1 VSAWVIWAIVA
12 VGFAIGEIL
21 TPGLFWLGPI
31 ALAGVLAAIVAA
43 IGLGTGLQLLVFI
56 LASIASLGILRPIAR
71 AHLHMPHA
79 LRTGTAALVGARGL
93 VLDRTDANGGR
104 VKIGGE
110 VWSARTFDETQVIEP
125 GTQVEIVKIEG
136 ATALVYE

>member
-1 VSAWVIWAIVA
+1 MSAWVIWAIVA

-31 ALAGVLAAIVAA
+31 ALAAVLAAIAA
-43 IGLGTGLQLLVFI
+43 AVGFGTGLQLLVFI
-56 LASIASLGILRPIAR
+56 LASLASLGILRPIAR
-71 AHLHMPHA
+71 AHLRMPHA

>member
-1 VSAWVIWAIVA
+1 VSAWVIWAVVA

-31 ALAGVLAAIVAA
+31 ALAGVLAAIAAA
-43 IGLGTGLQLLVFI
+43 IGLGAGLQLLVFI

>member
-1 VSAWVIWAIVA
+1 MSAWVIWAIVA
-12 VGFAIGEIL
+12 VGFAVGELL

-31 ALAGVLAAIVAA
+31 ALAAVLAAGAAA
-43 IGLGTGLQLLVFI
+43 IGLGSGFQLLVFI
-56 LASIASLGILRPIAR
+56 LASLASLAVIRPIAR
-71 AHLHMPHA
+71 AHLRMPHA
-79 LRTGTAALVGARGL
+79 LRTGTAALVGARGFI
-93 VLDRTDANGGR
+93 VDRTDAHGGR

-125 GTQVEIVKIEG
+125 GTPVEIVKIEG

>member
-1 VSAWVIWAIVA
+1 VDAWVIWAIVA
-12 VGFAIGEIL
+12 VGFAVGEIL

-31 ALAGVLAAIVAA
+31 ALAALLAAVSAA
-43 IGLGTGLQLLVFI
+43 VGLGTGVQLLAFI

-71 AHLHMPHA
+71 AHLRMPHA

-93 VLDRTDANGGR
+93 VVDRTDAHGGR

-110 VWSARTFDETQVIEP
+110 LWSARTFDEAQVIEP
-125 GTQVEIVKIEG
+125 GTTVEVVKIEG

>member
-12 VGFAIGEIL
+12 VGFAVGEIL

-31 ALAGVLAAIVAA
+31 ALAGVLAAVAA
-43 IGLGTGLQLLVFI
+43 AVGLGTGVELVVFI

-71 AHLHMPHA
+71 AHLRMPHA

-93 VLDRTDANGGR
+93 VLDRTDAHGGG

-110 VWSARTFDETQVIEP
+110 VWSARNFDETQVIEP

>member
-31 ALAGVLAAIVAA
+31 ALAGVLAAIAAA
-43 IGLGTGLQLLVFI
+43 IGLGAGLQLLVFI
-56 LASIASLGILRPIAR
+56 LASLASLGILRPIAR
-71 AHLHMPHA
+71 AHLRMPHA

-110 VWSARTFDETQVIEP
+110 VWSARSFDETQVFEP

>member
-12 VGFAIGEIL
+12 VGFAVGEIL

-31 ALAGVLAAIVAA
+31 ALAGVLAAVAAA
-43 IGLGTGLQLLVFI
+43 IGLGTGIQLVVFI

-71 AHLHMPHA
+71 AHLRMPHA

-93 VLDRTDANGGR
+93 VLDRTDAHGGR